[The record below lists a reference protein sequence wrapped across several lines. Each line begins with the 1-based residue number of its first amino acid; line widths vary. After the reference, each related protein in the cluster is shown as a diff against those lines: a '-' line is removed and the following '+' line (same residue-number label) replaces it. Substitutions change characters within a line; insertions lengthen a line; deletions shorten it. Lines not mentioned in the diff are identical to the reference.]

1 MKRRKG
7 FTLIELLVVIAI
19 IALLIAILL
28 PSLGRA
34 RELANR
40 TACSA
45 NITGIIKSCVIYAQ
59 SNQDSFPTPGSVQ
72 SNNGY
77 RTDVGIVGTS
87 TQADAAT
94 LEIQASTN
102 NSDPDYKATAVNT
115 RGNVNAALWMLVLQ
129 GGVSSKGLL
138 CKSDP
143 VASTPSK
150 LTNSSGNY
158 YLTPDSNRAVS
169 YSIAY
174 PYSTNGS
181 LGGWWRDNTESDVPI
196 VSDMAPASGT
206 GSPTRNPAA
215 LTIVAAGGSAK
226 QWNSNNHGGEGEEVG
241 FGDAHVEWTT
251 KPMVGPVVTAT
262 NDNDNIWSANPAG
275 LTSTS
280 TQSTAVTGQTSTTGT
295 VPTRSNGGSK
305 PYDIVMVPV
314 RNVSDGSFTQ

>member
-45 NITGIIKSCVIYAQ
+45 NITGIIKSSVIYAQ
-59 SNQDSFPTPGSVQ
+59 SNQDSFPTPGNYQ
-72 SNNGY
+72 GANQY
-77 RTDVGIVGTS
+77 RTDVNITGDS
-87 TQADAAT
+87 TQADAAI

-102 NSDPDYKATAVNT
+102 SGDADYKANAVKT
-115 RGNVNAALWMLVLQ
+115 RGNVNSALWMLVLQ
-129 GGVSSKGLL
+129 GGVSAKGLL

-143 VASTPSK
+143 VASSPSK
-150 LTNSSGNY
+150 LTNTSGKY
-158 YLTPDSNRAVS
+158 FLTPDSNRAVS

-174 PYSTNGS
+174 PYASNGS

-196 VSDMAPASGT
+196 VADMAPASGT
-206 GSPTRNPAA
+206 GSPVRNPAA

-226 QWNSNNHGGEGEEVG
+226 QWNSNNHNGEGQEVG

-251 KPMVGPVVTAT
+251 KPTVGPVNTAL
-262 NDNDNIWSANPAG
+262 NDNDNIWSAMTAAT
-275 LTSTS
+275 TSTP
-280 TQSTAVTGQTSTTGT
+280 VTGQTATTGT
-295 VPTRSNGGSK
+295 IPNRASTSK

-314 RNVSDGSFTQ
+314 RNVTDGSFVQ